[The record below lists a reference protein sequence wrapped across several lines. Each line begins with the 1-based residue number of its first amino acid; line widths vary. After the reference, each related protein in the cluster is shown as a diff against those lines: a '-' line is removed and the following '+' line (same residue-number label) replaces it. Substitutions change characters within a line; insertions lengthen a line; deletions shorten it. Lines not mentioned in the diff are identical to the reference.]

1 MGHCARARL
10 GLHYVKRIVCH
21 GALGLLLFAAGC
33 KTVVRFATGTITS
46 GGNPVAGA
54 QNAAVGLAVD
64 VVTNPGDAAEQ
75 SPKIITVLV
84 PETGLQKVVPWR
96 EGMTVY
102 TARRAAGLNRPPGP
116 CKIERGDEQILGTP
130 QALLK
135 PGDVLRFETP

>member
-1 MGHCARARL
+1 M
-10 GLHYVKRIVCH
+10 HYVTRIVCH
-21 GALGLLLFAAGC
+21 GALGLLLFAVGC

-64 VVTNPGDAAEQ
+64 VVTNPGGEAAQ
-75 SPKIITVLV
+75 APQIITVLV

-102 TARRAAGLNRPPGP
+102 TARRTAGLNRPPGP
-116 CKIERGDEQILGTP
+116 CKIERGDERLEGTNK
-130 QALLK
+130 ALLE
-135 PGDVLRFETP
+135 PGDVLRFVAP

>member
-1 MGHCARARL
+1 M
-10 GLHYVKRIVCH
+10 HYVTRIVCH

-46 GGNPVAGA
+46 GGNPVPGA

-64 VVTNPGDAAEQ
+64 VAANPGGEAAQ
-75 SPKIITVLV
+75 VPQIITVLV

-102 TARRAAGLNRPPGP
+102 TNTTFGAVMDDDTLIAHTWNGGP
-116 CKIERGDEQILGTP
+116 CLWSPAVRRG
-130 QALLK
+130 
-135 PGDVLRFETP
+135 

>member
-1 MGHCARARL
+1 MHN
-10 GLHYVKRIVCH
+10 VTRIVCH

-54 QNAAVGLAVD
+54 QNAVVGLAVD
-64 VVTNPGDAAEQ
+64 VVTNPGGEAAQ
-75 SPKIITVLV
+75 APQIITVLV

-116 CKIERGDEQILGTP
+116 CKIERGDEQLDGTP
-130 QALLK
+130 KAILK
-135 PGDVLRFETP
+135 PGDVLRFLTQ

>member
-1 MGHCARARL
+1 MGHRARARF
-10 GLHYVKRIVCH
+10 GLHYVTRIVCH
-21 GALGLLLFAAGC
+21 GALGLLLFAVGC

-64 VVTNPGDAAEQ
+64 VATNPGGEAAQ
-75 SPKIITVLV
+75 APQIITVLV

-102 TARRAAGLNRPPGP
+102 TARRTAGLNRPPGP
-116 CKIERGDEQILGTP
+116 CKIERGDEQLDGTNK
-130 QALLK
+130 ALLE
-135 PGDVLRFETP
+135 PGDVLRFVSP

>member
-1 MGHCARARL
+1 MGHRARARF
-10 GLHYVKRIVCH
+10 GLHYVTRIVCH

-54 QNAAVGLAVD
+54 QNAAAGLAVD
-64 VVTNPGDAAEQ
+64 VVTNPGGEAAQ
-75 SPKIITVLV
+75 ASQIITVLV

-116 CKIERGDEQILGTP
+116 CKIERGDEQLDGTNKAILE
-130 QALLK
+130 
-135 PGDVLRFETP
+135 PGDVLRFVSP

>member
-1 MGHCARARL
+1 
-10 GLHYVKRIVCH
+10 
-21 GALGLLLFAAGC
+21 LLFAAGC

-54 QNAAVGLAVD
+54 QNAAVGLVVDAVTD
-64 VVTNPGDAAEQ
+64 PGGTAAQ

-84 PETGLQKVVPWR
+84 PETGLQKVLPWR

-116 CKIERGDEQILGTP
+116 CNIERGDKQIPGTG
-130 QALLK
+130 QALLE

>member
-1 MGHCARARL
+1 
-10 GLHYVKRIVCH
+10 LHYVTRIVCH

-64 VVTNPGDAAEQ
+64 AVTDPGGEAAQ
-75 SPKIITVLV
+75 APRIITVLV
-84 PETGLQKVVPWR
+84 PETGLQKVLPWR

-102 TARRAAGLNRPPGP
+102 TARRAAGLNRPPGS
-116 CKIERGDEQILGTP
+116 CKIERGDEQISGTP
-130 QALLK
+130 KAILE
-135 PGDVLRFETP
+135 PGDVLRFISPATP